1 MVWTKPGVSSY
12 CPGALMTAKQ
22 AVRPPSDTE
31 PGIFSRPYAAVTLTF
46 AAVMFLTGFAAL
58 AVVPTLPTA
67 AQDLDG
73 VSLFP
78 LVAGSFVAASLL
90 GGVLG
95 GHWADRSGA
104 RRPLALGMVLSV
116 LTLLVSASSASVW
129 QLVIGR
135 FVDGL
140 SAGMVAVSVTTAIG
154 QSYPESLRPRML
166 AMMSASWI
174 IPSLVGPPIA
184 GVVAEAWSWRAVFYG
199 LAVLTALPA
208 IALVAVLRRAAPA
221 GEGDGDGG
229 PALPDLPPAEERAS
243 RPPLFVAAMLS
254 LGAALGQYG
263 VSGWDV
269 RHLLFVVAGVVL
281 LVVFAPRLL
290 PRGTWRSARG
300 LPTAVLLRG
309 LTSGTYFTV
318 EALVPLML
326 ITERRVAA
334 VTVGVAFTASAVLW
348 AGASWV
354 QGKLLQHVARHRLV
368 TAGALIMAASVAF
381 AVVGS
386 FSEVSPLVAMVAMPL
401 AAIGMGMLDPCVT
414 VLSLSHS
421 APGRLG
427 HTTSAMQT
435 NMNLG
440 QVVVLGFA
448 TAALNVSLAAGT
460 GRLGGYALTFS
471 LLLVP
476 TLLVAVLAVRA
487 RND

>member
-1 MVWTKPGVSSY
+1 
-12 CPGALMTAKQ
+12 MTAKQ
-22 AVRPPSDTE
+22 AVQPPKDTE
-31 PGIFSRPYAAVTLTF
+31 PGIFSRRYAAASLTF

-116 LTLLVSASSASVW
+116 LTLLVSASSVSIW

-166 AMMSASWI
+166 AMLSTCWI
-174 IPSLVGPPIA
+174 IPSLIGPPIA

-199 LAVLTALPA
+199 LAALTALPA
-208 IALVAVLRRAAPA
+208 LALVAVLRRAPA
-221 GEGDGDGG
+221 GDGDGG
-229 PALPDLPPAEERAS
+229 PVVPDLPPAEERAS

-290 PRGTWRSARG
+290 PKGTWSSARG
-300 LPTAVLLRG
+300 LPTAVLMRG

-368 TAGALIMAASVAF
+368 VVGALVMAASVVF

-386 FSEVSPLVAMVAMPL
+386 FSGVSPLVAMVAMPL
-401 AAIGMGMLDPCVT
+401 AAVGMGLLDPCVT

-421 APGRLG
+421 APDRLG

-440 QVVVLGFA
+440 QVVVLGVA
-448 TAALNVSLAAGT
+448 TAALNVGLAAGA
-460 GRLGGYALTFS
+460 GQLGGYAVTFS
-471 LLLVP
+471 ILLVP
-476 TLLVAVLAVRA
+476 PLLVAVLAVRA

>member
-1 MVWTKPGVSSY
+1 
-12 CPGALMTAKQ
+12 MTAEQ
-22 AVRPPSDTE
+22 ALRPSPSDSGDTL
-31 PGIFSRPYAAVTLTF
+31 PGIFSRPYAAATLTF

-67 AQDLDG
+67 AEDLNG

-116 LTLLVSASSASVW
+116 VTLLVSASSGSIW

-140 SAGMVAVSVTTAIG
+140 AAGMVAVSVTTAIG
-154 QSYPESLRPRML
+154 QSYPEYLRPRML

-184 GVVAEAWSWRAVFYG
+184 GVVAEAWSWRTVFYG

-208 IALVAVLRRAAPA
+208 IALVAVLRRAPA
-221 GEGDGDGG
+221 GDETQ
-229 PALPDLPPAEERAS
+229 APPAEECAS
-243 RPPLFVAAMLS
+243 RPPLVVAGMLS

-263 VSGWDV
+263 VSGWDA

-290 PRGTWRSARG
+290 PQGTWRSARG

-348 AGASWV
+348 AVASWA
-354 QGKLLQHVARHRLV
+354 QGKLLQDVARHRLV
-368 TAGALIMAASVAF
+368 TVGALIMAASVAF

-386 FSEVSPLVAMVAMPL
+386 FSGVSPVLAMVAMPL
-401 AAIGMGMLDPCVT
+401 AAVGMGMLDPCVT

-421 APGRLG
+421 APDRLG

-440 QVVVLGFA
+440 QVVVLAFA
-448 TAALNVSLAAGT
+448 TAVLNAGLAAGT
-460 GRLGGYALTFS
+460 SRLGGYAITFS

-487 RND
+487 RKDVPGPG

>member
-1 MVWTKPGVSSY
+1 
-12 CPGALMTAKQ
+12 MTAEQ
-22 AVRPPSDTE
+22 ALRPSPSDSGDTL
-31 PGIFSRPYAAVTLTF
+31 PGIFSRPYAAATLTF
-46 AAVMFLTGFAAL
+46 ATVMFLTGFAAL

-67 AQDLDG
+67 AEDLNG

-116 LTLLVSASSASVW
+116 VTLLVSASSGSIW

-140 SAGMVAVSVTTAIG
+140 AAGMVAVSVTTAIG
-154 QSYPESLRPRML
+154 QSYPEYLRPRML

-184 GVVAEAWSWRAVFYG
+184 GVVAEVWSWRTVFYG

-208 IALVAVLRRAAPA
+208 LALVAVLRRAPA
-221 GEGDGDGG
+221 GDE
-229 PALPDLPPAEERAS
+229 PQAPPAEERAS
-243 RPPLFVAAMLS
+243 RPPLVVAGMLS

-290 PRGTWRSARG
+290 PQGTWRSARG

-348 AGASWV
+348 AVASWA
-354 QGKLLQHVARHRLV
+354 QGKLLQDVARHRLV
-368 TAGALIMAASVAF
+368 TVGALIMAVSVAF

-386 FSEVSPLVAMVAMPL
+386 FSGVSPLLAMAAMPL
-401 AAIGMGMLDPCVT
+401 AAVGMGMLDPCVT

-421 APGRLG
+421 APDRLG

-440 QVVVLGFA
+440 QVVVLAFA
-448 TAALNVSLAAGT
+448 TAVLNAGLAAGT
-460 GRLGGYALTFS
+460 SRLGGYAITFS

-487 RND
+487 RKDGPGPG

>member
-1 MVWTKPGVSSY
+1 
-12 CPGALMTAKQ
+12 MTAEQ
-22 AVRPPSDTE
+22 AVHPSPSDVSPRDTGDTG
-31 PGIFSRPYAAVTLTF
+31 PGIFSRPYAAATLTF

-73 VSLFP
+73 VALFP
-78 LVAGSFVAASLL
+78 LVAGSFVAAGLL

-116 LTLLVSASSASVW
+116 VTLLVSASSGSVW

-140 SAGMVAVSVTTAIG
+140 AAGMVAVSVTTAIG
-154 QSYPESLRPRML
+154 QSYPEYLRPRML
-166 AMMSASWI
+166 ALMSASWI
-174 IPSLVGPPIA
+174 VPSLVGPPVA
-184 GVVAEAWSWRAVFYG
+184 GVVSEAWSWRAVFYG
-199 LAVLTALPA
+199 LAVLTALPS
-208 IALVAVLRRAAPA
+208 IALVAVLRRAPA
-221 GEGDGDGG
+221 GDGDG
-229 PALPDLPPAEERAS
+229 PDPSGLPPEEERAS

-269 RHLLFVVAGVVL
+269 RHLLFVGAGVVL

-290 PRGTWRSARG
+290 PTGTWRSARG

-348 AGASWV
+348 AVASWV

-381 AVVGS
+381 AVTGS
-386 FSEVSPLVAMVAMPL
+386 FTGVSPMWAMVAMPL

-421 APGRLG
+421 TPDRLG
-427 HTTSAMQT
+427 HTTAAMQT

-440 QVVVLGFA
+440 QIVVLAFA
-448 TAALNVSLAAGT
+448 TAALNAGLAAGT
-460 GRLGGYALTFS
+460 GRLGGYAVTFS

-476 TLLVAVLAVRA
+476 PLLVAALAVRA
-487 RND
+487 RNDRRGDH

>member
-1 MVWTKPGVSSY
+1 MTEERPLRASGD
-12 CPGALMTAKQ
+12 AL
-22 AVRPPSDTE
+22 
-31 PGIFSRPYAAVTLTF
+31 PGIFSRPYAAATLTF
-46 AAVMFLTGFAAL
+46 ATVMFLTGFAAL

-67 AQDLDG
+67 AEDLDG
-73 VSLFP
+73 VALFP
-78 LVAGSFVAASLL
+78 LVAGCFVAASLL

-116 LTLLVSASSASVW
+116 VTLLVSASSVSVW
-129 QLVIGR
+129 QLVVGR

-140 SAGMVAVSVTTAIG
+140 AAGMVAVSVTTAIG
-154 QSYPESLRPRML
+154 QSYPEYLRPRML

-174 IPSLVGPPIA
+174 IPSLIGPPIA
-184 GVVAEAWSWRAVFYG
+184 GVVAEAWSWRVVFYG
-199 LAVLTALPA
+199 LAALTALPA
-208 IALVAVLRRAAPA
+208 LALVAVLRRA
-221 GEGDGDGG
+221 
-229 PALPDLPPAEERAS
+229 PAEDGARADGLPSAGERAS
-243 RPPLFVAAMLS
+243 RPPLLVAAMLS

-269 RHLLFVVAGVVL
+269 RHLLFVAAGVAL

-290 PRGTWRSARG
+290 PAGTWRSARG

-354 QGKLLQHVARHRLV
+354 QGKLLQDVARHRLV
-368 TAGALIMAASVAF
+368 TAGALIMAVSVAF
-381 AVVGS
+381 AVAGS
-386 FSEVSPLVAMVAMPL
+386 FSGVSPLLAMAAMPL

-414 VLSLSHS
+414 VLSLAHS
-421 APGRLG
+421 SPDRLG
-427 HTTSAMQT
+427 HTTGAMQT

-440 QVVVLGFA
+440 QVVVLAFA
-448 TAALNVSLAAGT
+448 TAVLNAGLAAGAS
-460 GRLGGYALTFS
+460 RLGGYAIAFS

-476 TLLVAVLAVRA
+476 TLLVAALAVRA
-487 RND
+487 RKD

>member
-1 MVWTKPGVSSY
+1 
-12 CPGALMTAKQ
+12 MTAKQ
-22 AVRPPSDTE
+22 ALRPSPSDTR
-31 PGIFSRPYAAVTLTF
+31 PGIFSRQYAAATLTF
-46 AAVMFLTGFAAL
+46 ATVMFLTGFAAL

-67 AQDLDG
+67 AEDLNG

-104 RRPLALGMVLSV
+104 RRPLALGMILSV
-116 LTLLVSASSASVW
+116 VTLLVSASSVSIW

-140 SAGMVAVSVTTAIG
+140 AAGMVAVSVTTAIG
-154 QSYPESLRPRML
+154 QSYPEYLRPRML

-174 IPSLVGPPIA
+174 IPSLVGPPVA
-184 GVVAEAWSWRAVFYG
+184 GVVAEVWSWRTVFYG

-208 IALVAVLRRAAPA
+208 LALVAVLRRAPA
-221 GEGDGDGG
+221 GDGQ
-229 PALPDLPPAEERAS
+229 APPAEERAS
-243 RPPLFVAAMLS
+243 RPPLVVAGMLS

-263 VSGWDV
+263 VSGWDA

-348 AGASWV
+348 AVASWA
-354 QGKLLQHVARHRLV
+354 QGKLLQDVARHRLV
-368 TAGALIMAASVAF
+368 TVGALIMAASVAF

-386 FSEVSPLVAMVAMPL
+386 FSGVSPLLAMAAMPL

-421 APGRLG
+421 APDRLG

-440 QVVVLGFA
+440 QVVVLAFA
-448 TAALNVSLAAGT
+448 TAVLNAGLAAGT
-460 GRLGGYALTFS
+460 SRLGGYAITFS

-487 RND
+487 RKDAPG

>member
-1 MVWTKPGVSSY
+1 
-12 CPGALMTAKQ
+12 MTAEQ
-22 AVRPPSDTE
+22 ALRPSPSDSGDTP
-31 PGIFSRPYAAVTLTF
+31 PGIFSRPYAAATLSF
-46 AAVMFLTGFAAL
+46 ATVMFLTGFAAL

-67 AQDLDG
+67 AEDLDG

-95 GHWADRSGA
+95 GHWADRAGA
-104 RRPLALGMVLSV
+104 RRPLALGMILSV
-116 LTLLVSASSASVW
+116 VTLLVSASSVSIW

-135 FVDGL
+135 FVEGL
-140 SAGMVAVSVTTAIG
+140 AAGMVAVSVTTAIG
-154 QSYPESLRPRML
+154 QSYPEYLRPRML

-174 IPSLVGPPIA
+174 IPSLVGPPVA
-184 GVVAEAWSWRAVFYG
+184 GVVAEVWSWRTVFYG

-208 IALVAVLRRAAPA
+208 IALVAVLRRAP
-221 GEGDGDGG
+221 EGDETQ
-229 PALPDLPPAEERAS
+229 APPAEERAS
-243 RPPLFVAAMLS
+243 RPPLVVAGMLS

-263 VSGWDV
+263 VSGWDA

-290 PRGTWRSARG
+290 PSGTWRSARG

-348 AGASWV
+348 AVASWA
-354 QGKLLQHVARHRLV
+354 QGKLLQDVARHRLV
-368 TAGALIMAASVAF
+368 TVGALIMAASVVF
-381 AVVGS
+381 AVAGS
-386 FSEVSPLVAMVAMPL
+386 FSGVSPLLAMAAMPL
-401 AAIGMGMLDPCVT
+401 AAVGMGMLDPCVT

-421 APGRLG
+421 APDRLG

-440 QVVVLGFA
+440 QVVVLAFA
-448 TAALNVSLAAGT
+448 TAALNAGLAAGT
-460 GRLGGYALTFS
+460 SRLGGYAITFS

-487 RND
+487 RKDGPGPG

>member
-1 MVWTKPGVSSY
+1 
-12 CPGALMTAKQ
+12 MTAEQ
-22 AVRPPSDTE
+22 TLRPSPSDSGDAL
-31 PGIFSRPYAAVTLTF
+31 PGIFSRPYAAATLTF
-46 AAVMFLTGFAAL
+46 ATVMFLTGFAAL

-67 AQDLDG
+67 AEDLNG

-116 LTLLVSASSASVW
+116 VTLLVSASSGSIW

-140 SAGMVAVSVTTAIG
+140 AAGMVAVSVTTAIG
-154 QSYPESLRPRML
+154 QSYPEYLRPRML

-174 IPSLVGPPIA
+174 IPSLVGPPVA
-184 GVVAEAWSWRAVFYG
+184 GVVAEVWSWRTVFYG

-208 IALVAVLRRAAPA
+208 LALVAVLRRAPA
-221 GEGDGDGG
+221 GDETQ
-229 PALPDLPPAEERAS
+229 APPAEERAS
-243 RPPLFVAAMLS
+243 RPPLVVAGMLS

-263 VSGWDV
+263 VSGWDA

-290 PRGTWRSARG
+290 PQGTWRSARG

-348 AGASWV
+348 AVASWA
-354 QGKLLQHVARHRLV
+354 QGKLLQDVARHRLV
-368 TAGALIMAASVAF
+368 TVGALIMASSVAF
-381 AVVGS
+381 AVAGS
-386 FSEVSPLVAMVAMPL
+386 FSGVSPLLAMAAMPL
-401 AAIGMGMLDPCVT
+401 AAVGMGMLDPCVT

-421 APGRLG
+421 APDRLG

-440 QVVVLGFA
+440 QVVVLAFA
-448 TAALNVSLAAGT
+448 TAVLNAGLAAGT
-460 GRLGGYALTFS
+460 SRLGGYAITFS

-487 RND
+487 RKDAPGPG

>member
-1 MVWTKPGVSSY
+1 
-12 CPGALMTAKQ
+12 MTEEQ
-22 AVRPPSDTE
+22 TLRPPSDTL
-31 PGIFSRPYAAVTLTF
+31 PGIFSRPYAAATLTF
-46 AAVMFLTGFAAL
+46 ATVMFLTGFAAL

-67 AQDLDG
+67 AEDLDG

-78 LVAGSFVAASLL
+78 MVAGSFVAASLL

-116 LTLLVSASSASVW
+116 VTLLVSASSVSVW

-140 SAGMVAVSVTTAIG
+140 AAGMVAVSVTTAIG
-154 QSYPESLRPRML
+154 QSYPEYLRPRML

-184 GVVAEAWSWRAVFYG
+184 GVVAEVWSWRAVFYG
-199 LAVLTALPA
+199 LAALTALPA
-208 IALVAVLRRAAPA
+208 IALVAVLRRAPA
-221 GEGDGDGG
+221 NDGG
-229 PALPDLPPAEERAS
+229 GDRAAAVPDDLPPAEERAS
-243 RPPLFVAAMLS
+243 RPPLMIAALLS

-263 VSGWDV
+263 VSGWDT
-269 RHLLFVVAGVVL
+269 RHLLFVVAGVAL

-290 PRGTWRSARG
+290 PAGTWRSARG
-300 LPTAVLLRG
+300 LPTTVLLRG

-348 AGASWV
+348 AVASWV
-354 QGKLLQHVARHRLV
+354 QGKLLQDVARHRLV
-368 TAGALIMAASVAF
+368 TVGALVMAVSVVF

-386 FSEVSPLVAMVAMPL
+386 FSGVSPVLAMVAMPL
-401 AAIGMGMLDPCVT
+401 AAVGMGMLDPCVT

-421 APGRLG
+421 APDRLG

-440 QVVVLGFA
+440 QVVVLAFA
-448 TAALNVSLAAGT
+448 TAVLNAGLAAGT
-460 GRLGGYALTFS
+460 SRLGGYAITFS

-476 TLLVAVLAVRA
+476 PLLVAVLAVRA
-487 RND
+487 RKDGNR

>member
-1 MVWTKPGVSSY
+1 
-12 CPGALMTAKQ
+12 MTAKQ
-22 AVRPPSDTE
+22 ALRPSPSDTR
-31 PGIFSRPYAAVTLTF
+31 PGIFSRQYAAATLTF
-46 AAVMFLTGFAAL
+46 ATVMFLTGFAAL

-67 AQDLDG
+67 AEDLNG
-73 VSLFP
+73 VPLFP

-116 LTLLVSASSASVW
+116 VTLLVSASSASIW
-129 QLVIGR
+129 QLVAGR

-140 SAGMVAVSVTTAIG
+140 AAGMVAVSVTTAIG
-154 QSYPESLRPRML
+154 QSYPEYLRPRML

-184 GVVAEAWSWRAVFYG
+184 GVVAEAWSWRTVFYG

-208 IALVAVLRRAAPA
+208 IAMVAVLRRPPG
-221 GEGDGDGG
+221 GEGSQT
-229 PALPDLPPAEERAS
+229 PPAEERAS
-243 RPPLFVAAMLS
+243 RPPLVVAGMLS

-263 VSGWDV
+263 VSGWDA
-269 RHLLFVVAGVVL
+269 RHLLFVVAGVAL

-290 PRGTWRSARG
+290 PEGTWRSARG

-348 AGASWV
+348 AVASWV
-354 QGKLLQHVARHRLV
+354 QGKLLQDVARHRLV
-368 TAGALIMAASVAF
+368 TVGALIMAASVAF
-381 AVVGS
+381 AVAGS
-386 FSEVSPLVAMVAMPL
+386 FSGVSPLLAMAAMPL

-414 VLSLSHS
+414 VLSLAHS
-421 APGRLG
+421 APDRLG

-435 NMNLG
+435 TMNLG
-440 QVVVLGFA
+440 QVVVLAFA
-448 TAALNVSLAAGT
+448 TAVLNAGLAAAT
-460 GRLGGYALTFS
+460 SRLSGYAIAFS

-476 TLLVAVLAVRA
+476 TLLVAFLAVRA
-487 RND
+487 RKDVPEPG

>member
-1 MVWTKPGVSSY
+1 MPEEQQTLRPEN
-12 CPGALMTAKQ
+12 TA
-22 AVRPPSDTE
+22 E
-31 PGIFSRPYAAVTLTF
+31 PGLFSRQYAAATTTF
-46 AAVMFLTGFAAL
+46 SVVMFLTGFAAL

-67 AQDLDG
+67 ARDLDG

-78 LVAGSFVAASLL
+78 MVAGCFVAASLL
-90 GGVLG
+90 GGVMG

-116 LTLLVSASSASVW
+116 VTLLVSASSVSIW
-129 QLVIGR
+129 QLAIGR

-140 SAGMVAVSVTTAIG
+140 AAGMVAVSVTTAIG
-154 QSYPESLRPRML
+154 QSYPEYLRPRML
-166 AMMSASWI
+166 AMMSASWV
-174 IPSLVGPPIA
+174 IPSLVGPPLA
-184 GVVAEAWSWRAVFYG
+184 GVVAEVWSWRVVFYG

-208 IALVAVLRRAAPA
+208 LALVVVLRGAPA
-221 GEGDGDGG
+221 GG
-229 PALPDLPPAEERAS
+229 PDSEPADAPPAEERAA
-243 RPPLFVAAMLS
+243 RPPLMIAAMLS

-263 VSGWDV
+263 VSEWDV
-269 RHLLFVVAGVVL
+269 RHLVFVAVGVVL
-281 LVVFAPRLL
+281 LVTFAPRLL
-290 PRGTWRSARG
+290 PKGTWRSARG

-326 ITERRVAA
+326 ITERHVAA
-334 VTVGVAFTASAVLW
+334 VAVGVAFTASAVLW

-368 TAGALIMAASVAF
+368 TAGALIMTASVAF
-381 AVVGS
+381 AVLGS
-386 FSEVSPLVAMVAMPL
+386 FSAVPPLTAAAAMPL
-401 AAIGMGMLDPCVT
+401 AAIGMGLLDPCVT

-421 APGRLG
+421 ARHRQG

-440 QVVVLGFA
+440 QVVVLALA
-448 TAALNVSLAAGT
+448 TAVLNACLAVGT
-460 GRLGGYALTFS
+460 STLDGYATAFA

-476 TLLVAVLAVRA
+476 TVLVALLAVRA
-487 RND
+487 RSN

>member
-1 MVWTKPGVSSY
+1 
-12 CPGALMTAKQ
+12 MTAKQ
-22 AVRPPSDTE
+22 ALRPLPHDTR
-31 PGIFSRPYAAVTLTF
+31 PGIFSRTYAAATLTF
-46 AAVMFLTGFAAL
+46 ATVMFLTGFAAL

-67 AQDLDG
+67 AEDLNG

-116 LTLLVSASSASVW
+116 VTLLVSASSVSIW
-129 QLVIGR
+129 QLVAGR

-140 SAGMVAVSVTTAIG
+140 AAGMVAVSVTTAIG
-154 QSYPESLRPRML
+154 QSYPEYLRPRML

-174 IPSLVGPPIA
+174 IPSLVGPPVA

-208 IALVAVLRRAAPA
+208 VALVAVLRKAPA
-221 GEGDGDGG
+221 DDETQ
-229 PALPDLPPAEERAS
+229 APPAEERAS
-243 RPPLFVAAMLS
+243 RPPLVVAGMLS

-263 VSGWDV
+263 VSGWDA
-269 RHLLFVVAGVVL
+269 RHLLFVVAGVAL

-290 PRGTWRSARG
+290 PEGTWRSARG

-348 AGASWV
+348 AVASWV
-354 QGKLLQHVARHRLV
+354 QGKLLQDVARHRLV
-368 TAGALIMAASVAF
+368 MVGALIMAASVAL
-381 AVVGS
+381 AVAGS
-386 FSEVSPLVAMVAMPL
+386 FSGVSPLLAMAAMPL
-401 AAIGMGMLDPCVT
+401 AAVGMGMLDPCVT
-414 VLSLSHS
+414 VLSLAHS
-421 APGRLG
+421 TPDRLG

-440 QVVVLGFA
+440 QVVVLAFA
-448 TAALNVSLAAGT
+448 TAVLNAGLAAGT
-460 GRLGGYALTFS
+460 SRLSGYAIAFS

-487 RND
+487 RKDAPA

>member
-1 MVWTKPGVSSY
+1 
-12 CPGALMTAKQ
+12 MTAEP
-22 AVRPPSDTE
+22 ALRPPPSDTL
-31 PGIFSRPYAAVTLTF
+31 PGIFSRPYAAATLTF
-46 AAVMFLTGFAAL
+46 ATVMFLTGFAAL

-67 AQDLDG
+67 AEDLNG
-73 VSLFP
+73 VPLFP

-104 RRPLALGMVLSV
+104 RRPLALGMILSV
-116 LTLLVSASSASVW
+116 VTLLVSASSASIW
-129 QLVIGR
+129 QLVAGR

-140 SAGMVAVSVTTAIG
+140 AAGMVAVSVTTAIG
-154 QSYPESLRPRML
+154 QSYPEYLRPRML

-174 IPSLVGPPIA
+174 IPSLVGPPVA
-184 GVVAEAWSWRAVFYG
+184 GVVAEAWSWRTVFYG

-208 IALVAVLRRAAPA
+208 IALVAVLRRAPE
-221 GEGDGDGG
+221 GEGGSQ
-229 PALPDLPPAEERAS
+229 APPAEERAS
-243 RPPLFVAAMLS
+243 RPPLVVAGMLS

-263 VSGWDV
+263 VSGWDA
-269 RHLLFVVAGVVL
+269 RHLLFVAAGVVL

-290 PRGTWRSARG
+290 PQGTWRSARG

-348 AGASWV
+348 AVASWA
-354 QGKLLQHVARHRLV
+354 QGKLLQDVARHRLV
-368 TAGALIMAASVAF
+368 TVGALIMAASVVF

-386 FSEVSPLVAMVAMPL
+386 FSGVSPLLAMAAMPL
-401 AAIGMGMLDPCVT
+401 AAVGMGMLDPCVT
-414 VLSLSHS
+414 VLSLAHS
-421 APGRLG
+421 APDRLG

-440 QVVVLGFA
+440 QVVVLAFA
-448 TAALNVSLAAGT
+448 TAALNAGLAAGT
-460 GRLGGYALTFS
+460 SRLGGYAITFS

-487 RND
+487 RKDGPGPR

>member
-1 MVWTKPGVSSY
+1 
-12 CPGALMTAKQ
+12 MTTEQ
-22 AVRPPSDTE
+22 AVHPSPGDTGDPL
-31 PGIFSRPYAAVTLTF
+31 PGIFSRSYAAVTLTF
-46 AAVMFLTGFAAL
+46 ATVMFLTGFAAL

-67 AQDLDG
+67 AEDLDG
-73 VSLFP
+73 VALFP
-78 LVAGSFVAASLL
+78 LVASCFVAASLL

-116 LTLLVSASSASVW
+116 VTLLVSASSLSVW
-129 QLVIGR
+129 QLVVGR

-140 SAGMVAVSVTTAIG
+140 AAGMVAVSVTTAIG
-154 QSYPESLRPRML
+154 QSYPEYLRPRML

-184 GVVAEAWSWRAVFYG
+184 GVVAETWSWRVVFYG
-199 LAVLTALPA
+199 LAALTALPA
-208 IALVAVLRRAAPA
+208 IALVAVLRRAPA
-221 GEGDGDGG
+221 GDGTGGAASPDG
-229 PALPDLPPAEERAS
+229 LPPAEERAS
-243 RPPLFVAAMLS
+243 RPPLLVAAMLS

-269 RHLLFVVAGVVL
+269 RHLLFVAAGVAL

-290 PRGTWRSARG
+290 PAGTWRSARG
-300 LPTAVLLRG
+300 LPTTVLLRG

-354 QGKLLQHVARHRLV
+354 QGKLLQDVARHRLV
-368 TAGALIMAASVAF
+368 TVGALIMAASVAF
-381 AVVGS
+381 AVAGS
-386 FSEVSPLVAMVAMPL
+386 FAGASPLLAMVAMPL

-421 APGRLG
+421 SPDRLG

-440 QVVVLGFA
+440 QVVVLTFA
-448 TAALNVSLAAGT
+448 TAVLNAGLAAGAS
-460 GRLGGYALTFS
+460 RLGGYAIAFS

-487 RND
+487 RKD

>member
-1 MVWTKPGVSSY
+1 MAEEQT
-12 CPGALMTAKQ
+12 L
-22 AVRPPSDTE
+22 RPPSDTQ
-31 PGIFSRPYAAVTLTF
+31 PGIFSRQYAPATLTF

-116 LTLLVSASSASVW
+116 VTLLVSASSLSIW

-140 SAGMVAVSVTTAIG
+140 AAGMVAVSVTTAIG
-154 QSYPESLRPRML
+154 QSYPEYLRPRML
-166 AMMSASWI
+166 AMMSASWV

-184 GVVAEAWSWRAVFYG
+184 GVVSEAWSWRVVFYG
-199 LAVLTALPA
+199 LAVLTALPS
-208 IALVAVLRRAAPA
+208 IALVAVLRRAPA
-221 GEGDGDGG
+221 GADAED
-229 PALPDLPPAEERAS
+229 PVPVDLPPEEERAS
-243 RPPLFVAAMLS
+243 RPPVLVAAMLS

-269 RHLLFVVAGVVL
+269 RHLLFVVTGVAL

-290 PRGTWRSARG
+290 PKGTWRSARG

-326 ITERRVAA
+326 ITERKVAA

-348 AGASWV
+348 AGAAWV
-354 QGKLLQHVARHRLV
+354 QGKLLQNVARHRLV

-381 AVVGS
+381 AIAGS
-386 FSEVSPLVAMVAMPL
+386 FGGMSPMLAMVAMPL

-421 APGRLG
+421 APDRLG

-440 QVVVLGFA
+440 QVVVLAFA
-448 TAALNVSLAAGT
+448 TAVLNAGLAAGT
-460 GRLGGYALTFS
+460 GQLGGYAITFS
-471 LLLVP
+471 LLLLP
-476 TLLVAVLAVRA
+476 PLLVASLAVRA

>member
-1 MVWTKPGVSSY
+1 
-12 CPGALMTAKQ
+12 MTAEQ
-22 AVRPPSDTE
+22 ALRPPSSDTL
-31 PGIFSRPYAAVTLTF
+31 PGIFSRRYAAATLTF
-46 AAVMFLTGFAAL
+46 ATVMFLTGFAAL

-67 AQDLDG
+67 AEDLDG

-78 LVAGSFVAASLL
+78 MVAGSFVAASLL

-104 RRPLALGMVLSV
+104 RRPLALGMILSV
-116 LTLLVSASSASVW
+116 VTLLVSASSVSIW
-129 QLVIGR
+129 QLAAGR

-140 SAGMVAVSVTTAIG
+140 AAGMVAVSVTTAIG
-154 QSYPESLRPRML
+154 QSYPEYLRPRML

-184 GVVAEAWSWRAVFYG
+184 GVVAEVWSWRAVFHG

-208 IALVAVLRRAAPA
+208 IALVAVLRRAPA
-221 GEGDGDGG
+221 NDGG
-229 PALPDLPPAEERAS
+229 GDPAAAGPDDLPPAEERAS
-243 RPPLFVAAMLS
+243 RPPLVIAALLS

-269 RHLLFVVAGVVL
+269 RHLLFVVAGLVL
-281 LVVFAPRLL
+281 LVAFAPRLL

-309 LTSGTYFTV
+309 LTSGTYFTI

-354 QGKLLQHVARHRLV
+354 QGKLLQDVARHRLV
-368 TAGALIMAASVAF
+368 TVGALIMAASVAF

-386 FSEVSPLVAMVAMPL
+386 FSGVSPLLAMAAMPL
-401 AAIGMGMLDPCVT
+401 AAVGMGMLDPCVT

-421 APGRLG
+421 APDRLG

-440 QVVVLGFA
+440 QVVVLAFA
-448 TAALNVSLAAGT
+448 TAVLNAGLAAGT
-460 GRLGGYALTFS
+460 TRLGGYAITFS

-487 RND
+487 RKG

>member
-1 MVWTKPGVSSY
+1 MTREPMTEERPLRASGD
-12 CPGALMTAKQ
+12 AL
-22 AVRPPSDTE
+22 
-31 PGIFSRPYAAVTLTF
+31 PGIFSRPYAAATLTF

-67 AQDLDG
+67 AEDLHG
-73 VSLFP
+73 VALFP
-78 LVAGSFVAASLL
+78 LVAGCFVAASLL

-104 RRPLALGMVLSV
+104 RRPLALGMILSV
-116 LTLLVSASSASVW
+116 VTLLVSASSVSVW

-140 SAGMVAVSVTTAIG
+140 AAGMVAVSVTTAIG
-154 QSYPESLRPRML
+154 QSYPEYLRPRML

-174 IPSLVGPPIA
+174 IPSLIGPPIA
-184 GVVAEAWSWRAVFYG
+184 GVVAEAWSWRVVFYG
-199 LAVLTALPA
+199 LAALTALPA
-208 IALVAVLRRAAPA
+208 IALVAVLHRAPA
-221 GEGDGDGG
+221 NDGTDRVD
-229 PALPDLPPAEERAS
+229 LPDDLPPAEQRAS
-243 RPPLFVAAMLS
+243 RPPLLMAAMLS

-263 VSGWDV
+263 VSGWDT
-269 RHLLFVVAGVVL
+269 RHLLFVAAGVAL

-290 PRGTWRSARG
+290 PHGTWRSARG

-326 ITERRVAA
+326 ITERRVTA

-354 QGKLLQHVARHRLV
+354 QGKLLQDVARHRLV
-368 TAGALIMAASVAF
+368 TAGALIMAMSVAF
-381 AVVGS
+381 AIVGS
-386 FSEVSPLVAMVAMPL
+386 FSGVSPLLAMAAMPL
-401 AAIGMGMLDPCVT
+401 AAIGMGVLDPCVT

-421 APGRLG
+421 SPDRLG

-440 QVVVLGFA
+440 QVVVLAFA
-448 TAALNVSLAAGT
+448 TAVLNAGLAAGAS
-460 GRLGGYALTFS
+460 RLTGYAIAFS

>member
-1 MVWTKPGVSSY
+1 
-12 CPGALMTAKQ
+12 MTREPLTEE
-22 AVRPPSDTE
+22 RPLRASGDTL
-31 PGIFSRPYAAVTLTF
+31 PGIFSRPYAAATLTF
-46 AAVMFLTGFAAL
+46 ATVMFLTGFAAL

-67 AQDLDG
+67 AEDLHG
-73 VSLFP
+73 VALFP
-78 LVAGSFVAASLL
+78 LVAGCFVAASLL

-104 RRPLALGMVLSV
+104 RRPLALGMILSV
-116 LTLLVSASSASVW
+116 VTLLVSASSVSIW

-140 SAGMVAVSVTTAIG
+140 AAGMVAVSVTTAIG
-154 QSYPESLRPRML
+154 QSYPEYLRPRML

-174 IPSLVGPPIA
+174 VPSLIGPPIA

-199 LAVLTALPA
+199 LAALTALPA
-208 IALVAVLRRAAPA
+208 IALVAVLRQAPA
-221 GEGDGDGG
+221 QASTDGV
-229 PALPDLPPAEERAS
+229 ALPDALPPAEQRAS
-243 RPPLFVAAMLS
+243 RPPLLIAAMLS

-263 VSGWDV
+263 VSGWDT
-269 RHLLFVVAGVVL
+269 RHLLFVFAGVVL

-290 PRGTWRSARG
+290 PHGTWRSARG
-300 LPTAVLLRG
+300 LPTTVLLRG

-354 QGKLLQHVARHRLV
+354 QGKLLQNVARHRLV
-368 TAGALIMAASVAF
+368 TAGALIMAVSVAF

-386 FSEVSPLVAMVAMPL
+386 FSGVSPLLAMAAMPL
-401 AAIGMGMLDPCVT
+401 AAIGLGVLDPCVT

-421 APGRLG
+421 SPDRLG

-440 QVVVLGFA
+440 QVVVLAFA
-448 TAALNVSLAAGT
+448 TAVLNAGLAAGAS
-460 GRLGGYALTFS
+460 RLTGYAIAFS

-487 RND
+487 RKD